1 MLSLADL
8 GFGSAMVYAM
18 YEPIANDDK
27 ESICALMHY
36 FRKIYIIIGIVVL
49 LIGIATMPFIKYFIN
64 GKVPDD
70 INLYVLF
77 LIYLTNTSTS
87 YLMFA
92 YRASIFSAYQRE
104 AVNFKIQLFT
114 NLSMYIIQIVSLMT
128 FENYY
133 LYIIVI
139 PAFTILYNFIRYRY
153 AMKEYPTINCKG
165 NITIKQKAQ
174 IKKNISALLLH
185 KIGNV
190 TVNTLD
196 NIIISAFLGLVILSD
211 YNNYYYLISAVTS
224 MVLIFFNSITAGIG
238 NKIITSDIDKIQKD
252 FYDIFY
258 LNAFVVS
265 VSTVCFFNMFQDF
278 IVVWVGSESLLNRIT
293 MVMICVYFFIH
304 TIRRTI
310 IAYRDG
316 AGMWYD
322 NRLQPIVSA
331 LLNLVLNIVT
341 IQYIGING
349 VVLSTVLSM
358 VIVDIPW
365 ETKKLINNL
374 LKMETKSYYY
384 RFVLYLG
391 ITIITC
397 ILSCIMIKWLDL
409 HNLIVRLMC
418 ECIISLI
425 ISIGGFVIVTK
436 NMSEYRRF
444 KGRVRRIIKN
454 TIS

>member
-1 MLSLADL
+1 
-8 GFGSAMVYAM
+8 
-18 YEPIANDDK
+18 
-27 ESICALMHY
+27 
-36 FRKIYIIIGIVVL
+36 
-49 LIGIATMPFIKYFIN
+49 
-64 GKVPDD
+64 
-70 INLYVLF
+70 
-77 LIYLTNTSTS
+77 
-87 YLMFA
+87 
-92 YRASIFSAYQRE
+92 
-104 AVNFKIQLFT
+104 
-114 NLSMYIIQIVSLMT
+114 
-128 FENYY
+128 
-133 LYIIVI
+133 
-139 PAFTILYNFIRYRY
+139 
-153 AMKEYPTINCKG
+153 
-165 NITIKQKAQ
+165 
-174 IKKNISALLLH
+174 
-185 KIGNV
+185 
-190 TVNTLD
+190 
-196 NIIISAFLGLVILSD
+196 
-211 YNNYYYLISAVTS
+211 
-224 MVLIFFNSITAGIG
+224 
-238 NKIITSDIDKIQKD
+238 
-252 FYDIFY
+252 
-258 LNAFVVS
+258 
-265 VSTVCFFNMFQDF
+265 
-278 IVVWVGSESLLNRIT
+278 
-293 MVMICVYFFIH
+293 MICVYFFIH